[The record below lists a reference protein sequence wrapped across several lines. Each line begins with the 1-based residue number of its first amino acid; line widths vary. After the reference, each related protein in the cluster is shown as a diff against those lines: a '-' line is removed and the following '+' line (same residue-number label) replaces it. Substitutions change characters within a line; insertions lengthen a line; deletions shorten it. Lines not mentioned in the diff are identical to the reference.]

1 MAEVD
6 ELFTLRNHFWM
17 GNYQL
22 AINEASSMNRLSD
35 DLKIEKETFVY
46 RSYVALGQYSV
57 VLDEVKDEPTTPT
70 GLRAVKLLASYL
82 SDPSQKDASLQQLK
96 EWQTDPQH
104 GNNATLQ
111 IVASLIYGNEG
122 DFKSALAA
130 VRNGTTL
137 EQQAVTVQLM
147 LRLDRLDL
155 AKKLTA
161 KMNEA
166 DEEASLAQM
175 STAWVNCRDGGNKS
189 QDAAY
194 LFQELGEKFGAS
206 SLLLNGQ
213 AVASMQQGNF
223 EEAERLLME
232 AQGKNSNDP
241 DTITNQIVCAQH
253 LNKDVA
259 VVNRYISQLKRD
271 FPNHAWVTALA
282 TQEGAFERVAAGFA

>member
-1 MAEVD
+1 
-6 ELFTLRNHFWM
+6 M

-70 GLRAVKLLASYL
+70 GLRAVKLLATYL

-111 IVASLIYGNEG
+111 IVASLMYGNEG